1 MLKRC
6 RDPLVVNFLLFLV
19 SKVVNGKLAVVRMGS
34 GLGAG
39 GTKNRKGGKQKSR
52 SRAEPLGGL
61 AAAFLFG

>member
-1 MLKRC
+1 M
-6 RDPLVVNFLLFLV
+6 
-19 SKVVNGKLAVVRMGS
+19 AVVRMGS